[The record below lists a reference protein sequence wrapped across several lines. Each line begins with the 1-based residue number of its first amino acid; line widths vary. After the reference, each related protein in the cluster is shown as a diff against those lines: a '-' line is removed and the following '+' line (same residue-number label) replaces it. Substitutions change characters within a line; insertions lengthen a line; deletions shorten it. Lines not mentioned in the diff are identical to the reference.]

1 MKKFFLLI
9 ALLGLI
15 AQGTWADTWD
25 GSTTS
30 KPSWNGSAAVISSA
44 AELAY
49 IRDHWDDVAGLDG
62 DKDFYE
68 LNYSL
73 EADLDMTVKNWTPMG
88 SKAYKGSFDGHGHTI
103 TYKID
108 NSSLSTNCQGLFEH
122 IHSEGSVRHLRI
134 DGYINIGNARKV
146 GGICGEN
153 DGAIEDCWVTA
164 DIKTSHYSIYDADL
178 GGIAGLNDDGTIV
191 CCCMSGNVTNT
202 GNNSGVGAI
211 AGSNENSKPGSI
223 NYVVSYGNV
232 IVQHKQDSKSVGD
245 NKNTFMFEFN
255 EFLWDDY
262 KFFTK
267 ERAWQYVL
275 CQAYRYPYTNSLAVD
290 GRGEIECTQFKAYP
304 GEVINLNVKSG
315 TVEEVYVR
323 DVDYNR
329 IQATGSNIE
338 KQFRFTM
345 PARNVNI
352 DVRLAT
358 TSWDDPTMGT
368 LANPFVIRNNGQW
381 DEFAKE
387 VNNGRNFSGKYVK
400 LATDIEVKIT
410 AGTGDHPFNGTF
422 LGDGH
427 TATVDFHDDDYMGF
441 AVFSFINGATIKN
454 LKVAGTVEGHLY
466 SASIVG
472 RVLGGS
478 NRLENCVSTASI
490 RGMYSIG
497 GLVGYC
503 IRGDLEISGCV
514 FSGRLIAN
522 TGGASYTAKGV
533 FIGWYEGN
541 GTKTLNDCLY
551 VMQDGQDTENFA
563 LAKGEG
569 AITLTN
575 CYQTTQAEYNKTL
588 APKRI
593 AAEYT
598 PETDEEGEEYDGLW
612 ANVYDVMPDYFGNL
626 LEDYGF
632 LKVYEGGLEYE
643 GLYYVA
649 CISME
654 DHLDNSALIDLA
666 TDYIVDVS
674 LSDQLFRKDNQ
685 WYTLCLPFDL
695 DNFTGT
701 PLEGAT
707 VKTLSSSSYDAGT
720 NTLTMD
726 FSDNLTA
733 IEAGKPYI
741 VKWTEGE
748 DIIFPMFTGVTV
760 STDAADVQTTY
771 ADFIGTYNYID
782 YAEEDRSI
790 LLLIGDALEYP
801 EEGAHNIAC
810 SAYFRLK
817 EGLVA
822 GEPLRIVMNF
832 NETQGIETITN
843 DLLPITNKVIKD
855 GQIFI
860 LRGDKIYTITGTT
873 VK

>member
-122 IHSEGSVRHLRI
+122 IHSEGSVQHLRI

-153 DGAIEDCWVTA
+153 DGTIRDCWVTA

-178 GGIAGLNDDGTIV
+178 GGIAGLNDDGTIQN
-191 CCCMSGNVTNT
+191 CCMSGDVTNT
-202 GNNSGVGAI
+202 GNNSGVGGI
-211 AGSNENSKPGSI
+211 AGSNENEGWRSVSFCTFYGSVHVNHWQSSI
-223 NYVVSYGNV
+223 F
-232 IVQHKQDSKSVGD
+232 VGD
-245 NKNTFMFEFN
+245 DKCTSGAFLYLFDQQNYEWISADNTVYREAF
-255 EFLWDDY
+255 
-262 KFFTK
+262 
-267 ERAWQYVL
+267 
-275 CQAYRYPYTNSLAVD
+275 RYPYTNTLT
-290 GRGEIECTQFKAYP
+290 IEGNGSIGFTQDRTYP
-304 GEVINLNVKSG
+304 QDIINLNIRSG
-315 TVEEVYVR
+315 VVEKITVTDASGNNVPVSG
-323 DVDYNR
+323 N
-329 IQATGSNIE
+329 NLE
-338 KQFRFTM
+338 KKFSFSM
-345 PARNVNI
+345 PRRNVFI
-352 DVRLAT
+352 KVEFAT

-381 DEFAKE
+381 DEFATE

-427 TATVDFHDDDYMGF
+427 TATLDFHDDDYMGF

-466 SASIVG
+466 SAAIVG

-598 PETDEEGEEYDGLW
+598 PEADEEGEEYDGLW

-649 CISME
+649 CISLE

-748 DIIFPMFTGVTV
+748 DIIFPMFAGVTV

-843 DLLPITNKVIKD
+843 DLLPITHKVIKD

>member
-1 MKKFFLLI
+1 
-9 ALLGLI
+9 
-15 AQGTWADTWD
+15 
-25 GSTTS
+25 
-30 KPSWNGSAAVISSA
+30 
-44 AELAY
+44 
-49 IRDHWDDVAGLDG
+49 
-62 DKDFYE
+62 
-68 LNYSL
+68 
-73 EADLDMTVKNWTPMG
+73 
-88 SKAYKGSFDGHGHTI
+88 
-103 TYKID
+103 
-108 NSSLSTNCQGLFEH
+108 
-122 IHSEGSVRHLRI
+122 
-134 DGYINIGNARKV
+134 
-146 GGICGEN
+146 
-153 DGAIEDCWVTA
+153 
-164 DIKTSHYSIYDADL
+164 
-178 GGIAGLNDDGTIV
+178 
-191 CCCMSGNVTNT
+191 
-202 GNNSGVGAI
+202 
-211 AGSNENSKPGSI
+211 
-223 NYVVSYGNV
+223 
-232 IVQHKQDSKSVGD
+232 
-245 NKNTFMFEFN
+245 
-255 EFLWDDY
+255 
-262 KFFTK
+262 
-267 ERAWQYVL
+267 
-275 CQAYRYPYTNSLAVD
+275 
-290 GRGEIECTQFKAYP
+290 
-304 GEVINLNVKSG
+304 
-315 TVEEVYVR
+315 
-323 DVDYNR
+323 
-329 IQATGSNIE
+329 
-338 KQFRFTM
+338 M

-381 DEFAKE
+381 DEFATE

-427 TATVDFHDDDYMGF
+427 TATLDFHNDDYMGF

-466 SASIVG
+466 SAAIVG

-563 LAKGEG
+563 LAKGTG

-598 PETDEEGEEYDGLW
+598 PEADEEGEEYDGLW

-790 LLLIGDALEYP
+790 LLLIGNALEYP

>member
-232 IVQHKQDSKSVGD
+232 IVRHKQDSKSVGD
-245 NKNTFMFEFN
+245 N
-255 EFLWDDY
+255 
-262 KFFTK
+262 
-267 ERAWQYVL
+267 
-275 CQAYRYPYTNSLAVD
+275 NSLTVD

-329 IQATGSNIE
+329 IQATGSNVE

-358 TSWDDPTMGT
+358 TGWDDPTMGT

-427 TATVDFHDDDYMGF
+427 TATLDFHDDDYMGF

-466 SASIVG
+466 SAAIVG

-569 AITLTN
+569 AITLSN

-598 PETDEEGEEYDGLW
+598 PEADEEGEEYDGLW

-748 DIIFPMFTGVTV
+748 DIIFPMFAGVTV

>member
-1 MKKFFLLI
+1 MKRKISFVF
-9 ALLGLI
+9 ALLCVI
-15 AQGTWADTWD
+15 AQGAIADTWD

-62 DKDFYE
+62 NKDFYE

-178 GGIAGLNDDGTIV
+178 GGIAGLNDDGTII

-211 AGSNENSKPGSI
+211 AGSNENSTRASI
-223 NYVVSYGNV
+223 NYVASYGNV

-245 NKNTFMFEFN
+245 NENTFMFEYN
-255 EFLWDDY
+255 EFSWDAY

-267 ERAWQYVL
+267 ER
-275 CQAYRYPYTNSLAVD
+275 
-290 GRGEIECTQFKAYP
+290 EIECTQFKAYP

-323 DVDYNR
+323 DVDNNR
-329 IQATGSNIE
+329 IQATGSNVE

-381 DEFAKE
+381 DEFATE

-427 TATVDFHDDDYMGF
+427 TATVDFHNDDYMGF

-466 SASIVG
+466 SAAIVG

-598 PETDEEGEEYDGLW
+598 PEADEEGEEYDGLW

-649 CISME
+649 CISLE

-748 DIIFPMFTGVTV
+748 DIIFPMFAGVTV

>member
-1 MKKFFLLI
+1 MKHNCFFMI
-9 ALLGLI
+9 ALLGMI
-15 AQGTWADTWD
+15 SQGTWADTWD

-62 DKDFYE
+62 NKDFYE

-134 DGYINIGNARKV
+134 DGYINVGNARKV

-153 DGAIEDCWVTA
+153 DGTIRDCWVTA
-164 DIKTSHYSIYDADL
+164 DIKSSHYSVYDADL
-178 GGIAGLNDDGTIV
+178 GGIAGLNDDGTIQN
-191 CCCMSGNVTNT
+191 CCMSGDVTNT
-202 GNNSGVGAI
+202 GNNSGVGGI
-211 AGSNENSKPGSI
+211 AGSNENKGWRSVSFCTFYGSVHVNHWQSSI
-223 NYVVSYGNV
+223 F
-232 IVQHKQDSKSVGD
+232 VGD
-245 NKNTFMFEFN
+245 DKCTSGAFLYLFDQQNYEWISADNTVYREAF
-255 EFLWDDY
+255 
-262 KFFTK
+262 
-267 ERAWQYVL
+267 
-275 CQAYRYPYTNSLAVD
+275 RYPYTNTLT
-290 GRGEIECTQFKAYP
+290 IEGNGSIGFTQDRTYP
-304 GEVINLNVKSG
+304 QDIINLNIRSG
-315 TVEEVYVR
+315 VVEKITVTDASGNSVPVSG
-323 DVDYNR
+323 N
-329 IQATGSNIE
+329 NLE
-338 KQFRFTM
+338 KKFSFSM
-345 PARNVNI
+345 PRRNVFI
-352 DVRLAT
+352 KVEFAT

-381 DEFAKE
+381 DEFATE

-427 TATVDFHDDDYMGF
+427 TATVDFHNDDYMGF

-466 SASIVG
+466 SAAIVG

-598 PETDEEGEEYDGLW
+598 PEADEEGEEYDGLW

-649 CISME
+649 CISLE
-654 DHLDNSALIDLA
+654 DHLDNSALIELA

-685 WYTLCLPFDL
+685 WYTLCLPFNL
-695 DNFTGT
+695 DDFTGT
-701 PLEGAT
+701 PLEGAI

-748 DIIFPMFTGVTV
+748 DIIFPMFAGVTV

-782 YAEEDRSI
+782 YAEEDRSV

-822 GEPLRIVMNF
+822 GEPMRIVLNF
-832 NETQGIETITN
+832 NESTQLVNLSADEQQII
-843 DLLPITNKVIKD
+843 KFIKD
-855 GQIFI
+855 GKLYIH
-860 LRGDKIYTITGTT
+860 RGSKIYTIQGAEI
-873 VK
+873 K